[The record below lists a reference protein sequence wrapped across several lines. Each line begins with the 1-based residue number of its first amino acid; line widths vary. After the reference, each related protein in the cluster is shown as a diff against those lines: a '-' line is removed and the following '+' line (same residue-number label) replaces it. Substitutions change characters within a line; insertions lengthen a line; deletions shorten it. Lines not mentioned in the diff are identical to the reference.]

1 MNKTLKAF
9 TLIELLVVVAII
21 GILATVGIPLY
32 QNFINESQTKASGI
46 QTTITAIESL
56 MSDDDSG
63 GECSKLSRRHQQA
76 VAAIKTVYKNCKSQG
91 WAYVNLSPGLT
102 CSNNRYRGRS
112 LTKISGDG
120 YTTKCVRRWN
130 CSGSLGNNVF
140 EHVRAELNPAYNHLG
155 GAGGSG
161 FVRNDQPKYFE
172 NAKLALKKNSGMRAG
187 LVNVQGHRV
196 STYLGD
202 KCSPKYQV
210 TNVK

>member
-1 MNKTLKAF
+1 MKTLKKGI

-63 GECSKLSRRHQQA
+63 GECSKFSQRHQQA
-76 VAAIKTVYKNCKSQG
+76 VAVIKTVYKNCKSQG
-91 WAYVNLSPGLT
+91 WAYVNTSPGVT
-102 CSNNRYRGRS
+102 CNKKLRRGF
-112 LTKISGDG
+112 TKISGDG
-120 YTTKCVRRWN
+120 YTTKCIRRWN
-130 CSGSLGNNVF
+130 CSGSLGNRLF
-140 EHVRAELNPAYNHLG
+140 SHVRAELNPAYNHLG

-187 LVNVQGHRV
+187 HVNVRGHRV
-196 STYLGD
+196 STYLGGN
-202 KCSPKYQV
+202 CSPKYKITDV
-210 TNVK
+210 R